1 MNIIQFPKPG
11 SNDTFLANLNSLPHE
26 VQEVYRA
33 RIHLDAALKRLSNAL
48 VVDTGLK
55 RLCIEHCTA
64 PFF

>member
-11 SNDTFLANLNSLPHE
+11 SNDFLANLNSLPQE

-33 RIHLDAALKRLSNAL
+33 RIHLDAALKRLSSAP
-48 VVDTGLK
+48 VVDAGLK